1 MRFSVLPFFLLLSWF
16 GLQAQT
22 PCEIYDLTV
31 VTGVC
36 NPNAPTYVATINFQ
50 VQNPTND
57 SFIVWGNNQPLG
69 SYPLSALPFTINS
82 FPYNGGASDVVKV
95 CMKGNEQCCRTQ
107 EFPVPACIL
116 TTPCEI
122 FNMVVTPGDC
132 TGDSTYT
139 VVLNFQVAN
148 SSSTNFTVFGNGVL
162 LGNYPLSTLP
172 LTIQNFHYN
181 GGPNDVIQVCMSQN
195 LTCCKT
201 VEFPVPPCILNSGTC
216 EIVNF
221 VYDTGECTSD
231 STYNIVV
238 NFQVANSTANHFNVY
253 GNGVLIGNYA
263 LSALPLTIHNF
274 HYNGGANDVIQV
286 CMVLPNTSTTC
297 CKTVEFPVPACIL
310 NSGNCEIYN
319 LTVATGDCTS
329 DSTYNVVV
337 NFLVANST
345 ANHFAIWGNGV
356 LIGDYALSELPLT
369 IYNFHYDGGNN
380 DVIKV
385 CMVQSGV
392 LTCCKTLEFP
402 VPACILNNGNCEIYN
417 LFVETGECHEDSTYT
432 VVINFQ
438 VANPTNDFFE
448 VWGNGVYLGY
458 YPLNAL
464 PLTLLHF
471 PYNGG
476 PNDVVKVC
484 MNDNPNCCR
493 VIEFPVPACTQE
505 GNCHIWDLNVK
516 TTPCLCGQFFAV
528 LTFNYENTGNGGFDV
543 VGNGVNYGTYLY
555 AHSQPVIIGPLEGNG
570 TTQYEFGVQDH
581 FHPDCHDGYELGI
594 IDCPETPAV
603 EVPFVAGTLSISPN
617 PASEWLTVS
626 AQLTGGQVIGS
637 GDVTIRSADGRTV
650 KTVNVANS
658 SSFSINISDLPAT
671 NYHLMLETSAGRMQ
685 NTFIKL

>member
-1 MRFSVLPFFLLLSWF
+1 MRFSVLPIFVLLSWF

-57 SFIVWGNNQPLG
+57 SFIMWGNNQSLG

-162 LGNYPLSTLP
+162 LGNYPLSALP

-181 GGPNDVIQVCMSQN
+181 GGPNDVIQVCMTQN

-201 VEFPVPPCILNSGTC
+201 VEFPVPPCVLNSGTC

-221 VYDTGECTSD
+221 VYDTGDCTSD
-231 STYNIVV
+231 STYALLI
-238 NFQVANSTANHFNVY
+238 NFQVVNSTANHFDVWGNNVY
-253 GNGVLIGNYA
+253 IGNFPV
-263 LSALPLTIHNF
+263 SALPLTIPNF
-274 HYNGGANDVIQV
+274 HYNGGAND
-286 CMVLPNTSTTC
+286 MV
-297 CKTVEFPVPACIL
+297 
-310 NSGNCEIYN
+310 
-319 LTVATGDCTS
+319 
-329 DSTYNVVV
+329 
-337 NFLVANST
+337 
-345 ANHFAIWGNGV
+345 
-356 LIGDYALSELPLT
+356 
-369 IYNFHYDGGNN
+369 
-380 DVIKV
+380 KV
-385 CMVQSGV
+385 CMTQSSP
-392 LTCCKTLEFP
+392 CCKIVEFP

-417 LFVETGECHEDSTYT
+417 LFMETGECHEDSTYT

-493 VIEFPVPACTQE
+493 VIEFPVPACTQQ

-516 TTPCLCGQFFAV
+516 TTPCLCGQFFAI
-528 LTFNYENTGNGGFDV
+528 LTFNYENIGNGGFDV
-543 VGNGVNYGTYLY
+543 VGNGVNYGTYPY

-570 TTQYEFGVQDH
+570 TTQYEFGIQDH

-617 PASEWLTVS
+617 PASEWLTAS

-637 GDVTIRSADGRTV
+637 GDVTVRSADGRTV
-650 KTVNVANS
+650 KSINVANS
-658 SSFSINISDLPAT
+658 SSFSINISDLPAA
-671 NYHLMLETSAGRMQ
+671 NYQLMLETSAGRMQ